1 MTQTTSHPI
10 RSHLICAGIVTAA
23 LFTGI
28 AGMASAGA
36 PGSYDDMPAMN
47 SVVLISPENTAQPAL
62 DLSPAE
68 LRNAISIRMDEAAEQ
83 GFDVDRAAFDRV
95 GLEPVTNPRFVDAN
109 PAR

>member
-1 MTQTTSHPI
+1 MTKTTPHPI
-10 RSHLICAGIVTAA
+10 RSHIICAGIVTAA

-47 SVVLISPENTAQPAL
+47 SVVLISPEDTVQPAL

-83 GFDVDRAAFDRV
+83 GFDVDRAAFDGV
-95 GLEPVTNPRFVDAN
+95 GLEPDAVDRVAEAPR
-109 PAR
+109 R